1 MAGLHHLPKGGCRFA
16 HRHGADSGLY
26 LGPMERLFPVVI
38 VAAMIAA
45 VGALLMGL
53 LSMAKG
59 GEFNRKYGNKLMRT
73 RVALQGLAIL
83 LFIVFMLAYRS

>member
-1 MAGLHHLPKGGCRFA
+1 MAIWLPV
-16 HRHGADSGLY
+16 L
-26 LGPMERLFPVVI
+26 I

-45 VGALLMGL
+45 LGALLLGVV
-53 LSMAKG
+53 SMAKG

-83 LFIVFMLAYRS
+83 LFIILMLSYRS